1 MGGEFIPQLEE
12 GDLAAGVITLQ
23 GGSLT
28 NTVDQ
33 VIKANKILLENFPEV
48 KHAVCKIGAGEIPT
62 DPTPMETGDYII
74 TLKDKDEWVSAETR
88 EELIEKMEEK
98 LIPLAGV
105 KFEFQQ
111 PIQMRFNELMSG
123 SKQDIAIKIF
133 GDDLNT
139 LAEKAAEV
147 EKIIQTIV
155 GVEDINVEKV
165 TGLAQ
170 MQVEYNRDRLAQY
183 GLSVDDVNSILRA
196 AFAGSQ
202 AGVVFDEEKRFGLVV
217 RLDKDY
223 RQSLDD
229 IKNLTVA
236 LPDGHQIPFEQV
248 ADISVKSGPAQVSR
262 ENTKRRI
269 TIGFNVRNR
278 DIQSVINEVT
288 DTDR

>member
-1 MGGEFIPQLEE
+1 MKFL
-12 GDLAAGVITLQ
+12 L
-23 GGSLT
+23 
-28 NTVDQ
+28 
-33 VIKANKILLENFPEV
+33 ILLQW
-48 KHAVCKIGAGEIPT
+48 KQA
-62 DPTPMETGDYII
+62 II
-74 TLKDKDEWVSAETR
+74 SLHLKPKSEWISAKTR
-88 EELIEKMEEK
+88 EELVEKMEEK

-111 PIQMRFNELMSG
+111 PIQMRFNELLSG
-123 SKQDIAIKIF
+123 SKQDIAVKIF

-139 LAEKAAEV
+139 LSAKGAEV
-147 EKIIQTIV
+147 EKIIHNIE

-170 MQVEYNRDRLAQY
+170 VQVEYNRDRLAQY
-183 GLSVDDVNSILRA
+183 GLSVEDVNRIFRT

-223 RQSLDD
+223 RKSLDD
-229 IKNLTVA
+229 VKNLSVA
-236 LPDGHQIPFEQV
+236 LPDGGQIPFEQI
-248 ADISVKSGPAQVSR
+248 ADIEIKSGPAQVSR

-278 DIQSVINEVT
+278 DVAKC
-288 DTDR
+288 DK